1 MQNTSESSKNI
12 PNNKKKNRENIAEK
26 KGEGSHGEQGDKAV
40 TAAAMLVVMAT
51 AGESR

>member
-1 MQNTSESSKNI
+1 MQSTNKSSKNI
-12 PNNKKKNRENIAEK
+12 PNNEKENRENIAER

-51 AGESR
+51 ARESR